1 MEAWYDDNASGATCG
16 VKILEKLAVH
26 DDIFGGSFEVR
37 IELDLPATMPPLFSH
52 ANLHILS
59 AKLHMREELITRI
72 SGGED
77 ILPVH
82 YSVTIDPDLLSTS
95 PTIAYTGQ
103 VVTVFE
109 VDKESKSNTIRFH
122 MEDLDMTS

>member
-1 MEAWYDDNASGATCG
+1 MQVFDNNGEVVGWMEAWYDDNASSATCG
-16 VKILEKLAVH
+16 VKIFEKLPVH

-72 SGGED
+72 SG
-77 ILPVH
+77 ILQIFSICFYIPVQAVRI
-82 YSVTIDPDLLSTS
+82 YSLAIIL
-95 PTIAYTGQ
+95 
-103 VVTVFE
+103 
-109 VDKESKSNTIRFH
+109 
-122 MEDLDMTS
+122 